1 MFEDNENVYLINKMD
16 NESNKF
22 HFTKCKFLSNIL
34 KSQSHKNNSSKL
46 KMGYPLKM
54 DYNLKMANIY
64 TNHKLN
70 HCVYSDST
78 MKELNKI
85 IS

>member
-1 MFEDNENVYLINKMD
+1 MFEDNDTVYLIKKMP

-34 KSQSHKNNSSKL
+34 KSNSKKN
-46 KMGYPLKM
+46 MGYH
-54 DYNLKMANIY
+54 LKMANIY
-64 TNHKLN
+64 ANHKLN
-70 HCVYSDST
+70 HCVYPDST

>member
-1 MFEDNENVYLINKMD
+1 MFEDNDNVYLIKKMD

-34 KSQSHKNNSSKL
+34 KSQSHKNNSFN
-46 KMGYPLKM
+46 LKM

-64 TNHKLN
+64 ANHNLN
-70 HCVYSDST
+70 KCVYHESIMT
-78 MKELNKI
+78 ELNKI

>member
-1 MFEDNENVYLINKMD
+1 MFEDNDNVYLIKKMD

-34 KSQSHKNNSSKL
+34 KSQSHKNNGSHL
-46 KMGYPLKM
+46 KMGYQ
-54 DYNLKMANIY
+54 LKMANIY
-64 TNHKLN
+64 ANNKLN

>member
-1 MFEDNENVYLINKMD
+1 MFEDNDNVYLIKKHP

-34 KSQSHKNNSSKL
+34 KSPSTKSI
-46 KMGYPLKM
+46 
-54 DYNLKMANIY
+54 DYHLKMANVY
-64 TNHKLN
+64 ANHKLFN
-70 HCVYSDST
+70 CVYPEST
-78 MKELNKI
+78 MQELKKF

>member
-1 MFEDNENVYLINKMD
+1 MFEDNENVYLINKME

-34 KSQSHKNNSSKL
+34 KSQSQKNNGTHI
-46 KMGYPLKM
+46 KMEYT
-54 DYNLKMANIY
+54 LKMANIY
-64 TNHKLN
+64 ANNKIN
-70 HCVYSDST
+70 HCVYSDLT

>member
-1 MFEDNENVYLINKMD
+1 MFEDNDNVYLIKKMD

-34 KSQSHKNNSSKL
+34 KSLAQKKNSSH
-46 KMGYPLKM
+46 LKM
-54 DYNLKMANIY
+54 DYYFKMANIY
-64 TNHKLN
+64 ANHKLN
-70 HCVYSDST
+70 HCVYHDST

>member
-1 MFEDNENVYLINKMD
+1 MFEDNEYIYIIQKMP

-34 KSQSHKNNSSKL
+34 KNNGSH
-46 KMGYPLKM
+46 LKM
-54 DYNLKMANIY
+54 DYNLKMANVY
-64 TNHKLN
+64 ANNKLYY
-70 HCVYSDST
+70 CVYPEST

>member
-1 MFEDNENVYLINKMD
+1 MFEDNDNVYLIKKMD

-34 KSQSHKNNSSKL
+34 KSQPHKNTGSH
-46 KMGYPLKM
+46 
-54 DYNLKMANIY
+54 LKMANIY
-64 TNHKLN
+64 ANHKLN
-70 HCVYSDST
+70 HCVYSESI

>member
-1 MFEDNENVYLINKMD
+1 MFEDNDNVYLMKKMS

-34 KSQSHKNNSSKL
+34 KS
-46 KMGYPLKM
+46 PLKKSM

-64 TNHKLN
+64 ANHKLFN
-70 HCVYSDST
+70 CVYPEST
-78 MKELNKI
+78 MKELKKI